1 MNYSTGHT
9 VYKNKYKKE
18 VPSVTTILKILNK
31 PALQKWANGLG
42 FRRQKLDDVLNASA
56 SLGTLFHAGVE
67 SYLQGLYFISCPKN
81 YEEEYKL
88 KLYLNNFIEWKKTN
102 QLEPIFMEKEL
113 VSDKYGGTVDF
124 YGIFNG
130 KKTVLD
136 FKTSKS
142 HYSSMF
148 LQLAAYVMMV
158 ESDGYEVE
166 QVAILCCNTKVS
178 VKTMTRKE
186 LEPYIE
192 VFKILVDFFHK
203 WYDLN
208 LEDGWGKII

>member
-1 MNYSTGHT
+1 MKYSQGHT
-9 VYKNKYKKE
+9 IYRNSNNIE
-18 VPSVTTILKILNK
+18 IPSVTTILKILNK

-42 FRRQKLDDVLNASA
+42 FKRQKLDDVLKESA

-67 SYLQGLYFISCPKN
+67 SYLQGLYFISCPKH

-88 KLYLNNFIEWKKTN
+88 KLYLNNFIEWKKSN
-102 QLEPIFMEKEL
+102 QLEPIFMEREMTM
-113 VSDKYGGTVDF
+113 DKYGGTVDF

-136 FKTSKS
+136 FKTSKTQ
-142 HYSSMF
+142 YSSMF
-148 LQLAAYVMMV
+148 LQLAAYVTMV
-158 ESDGYEVE
+158 ESEGYDVE

-192 VFKILVDFFHK
+192 IFKILVEFFHK

-208 LEDGWGKII
+208 IEDGWGKIL

>member
-1 MNYSTGHT
+1 MKYSQGHT
-9 VYKNKYKKE
+9 VYKNKYKEE
-18 VPSVTTILKILNK
+18 VPSVTTILKLLNK
-31 PALQKWANGLG
+31 PALQKWANSLG
-42 FRRQKLDDVLNASA
+42 FRRMKLDDVLNSSA

-67 SYLQGLYFISCPKN
+67 SYLQGLYFISCSKH

-102 QLEPIFMEKEL
+102 QLDPIFMEKEL
-113 VSDKYGGTVDF
+113 VSEKFGGTVDF

-136 FKTSKS
+136 FKTSKT

-148 LQLAAYVMMV
+148 LQLAAYVIMV
-158 ESDGYEVE
+158 ESEGYDVE
-166 QVAILCCNTKVS
+166 QVAILCRNTKVS
-178 VKTMTRKE
+178 VKTMTREE
-186 LEPYIE
+186 LEPYID
-192 VFKILVDFFHK
+192 VFKILVEFFHK

-208 LEDGWGKII
+208 ILDGWGKIL